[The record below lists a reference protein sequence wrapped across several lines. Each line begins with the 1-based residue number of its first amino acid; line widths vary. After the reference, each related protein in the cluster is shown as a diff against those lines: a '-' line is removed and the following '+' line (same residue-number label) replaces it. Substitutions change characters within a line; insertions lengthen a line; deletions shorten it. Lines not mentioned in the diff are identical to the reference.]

1 MRKADA
7 CAFALAV
14 SLLSG
19 SAAAQQTRRQPG
31 RAVSGSSGAQGAGK
45 GPGTDKSQPLNLHR
59 EPRGAE
65 AQGDVARAAMRTG
78 DWAAALD
85 AFDIAV
91 EGSPDPSLRRDRGI
105 CHEQL
110 GQPYPAIDDYRT
122 YLTAAPDAQDADAI
136 RERLGKLE
144 QDTLGYSSASPDAP
158 GDVEGG
164 ASAAAASRPGVAAS
178 GSATSRGDEMD
189 YLEREDDPLETPLRH
204 AKGWSVAPYFSLHKW
219 GLSPARQVFAP
230 AGTSKSSSFT
240 DSGSWAECV
249 GLQIRYSF
257 GLRAA
262 VLLEG
267 AYEHFNSTAV
277 DFAIVSG
284 LSSQIAVELRFP
296 FDAEYDNQFLVSPG
310 LGYEHLVVQPGVQ
323 PVSGSVGG
331 FVPRVRLAWRHLL
344 APSAAVDLGLDGGAV
359 NFFAYSAFPFDSS
372 NPTTFFVGLN
382 VAIVWAL

>member
-1 MRKADA
+1 M
-7 CAFALAV
+7 
-14 SLLSG
+14 
-19 SAAAQQTRRQPG
+19 
-31 RAVSGSSGAQGAGK
+31 
-45 GPGTDKSQPLNLHR
+45 
-59 EPRGAE
+59 
-65 AQGDVARAAMRTG
+65 
-78 DWAAALD
+78 
-85 AFDIAV
+85 
-91 EGSPDPSLRRDRGI
+91 RRDRGI

-122 YLTAAPDAQDADAI
+122 YLAAAPDAQDADAI

-204 AKGWSVAPYFSLHKW
+204 AEGLVGGAVLLLHKW
-219 GLSPARQVFAP
+219 DLARPDRCLHRPARARARRSP
-230 AGTSKSSSFT
+230 IAALGPNAS
-240 DSGSWAECV
+240 AC
-249 GLQIRYSF
+249 RF
-257 GLRAA
+257 GLVRAA
-262 VLLEG
+262 GRG
-267 AYEHFNSTAV
+267 ASRGGVRTFQFHGV